1 MKKFLAKLAVTTMAI
16 AMIFGIGASVNTV
29 QAATAPAKVTGLKT
43 AERDDD
49 ELTLKWTKVSGATG
63 YQLYRYDTST
73 GKWKKIKT
81 TTKNTYEVENLKSA
95 TKYKFKV
102 RAYTKSNGSTTYGS
116 YSATLTTYTEPEEV
130 ENLQAS
136 NKTTSS
142 VKLTWDKVPRATK
155 YQVYMYDA
163 VQGKYV
169 RQTTVSGTS
178 ATISGLKSG
187 TSYKFKVRAYL
198 LSDSGNNKYYGDF
211 SDVRK
216 ATTKTAATTSGS
228 TTTTTSSTYIGTAK
242 AKSIALTDAG
252 VTESQVRDLEVE
264 KDKENGVV
272 VYEVSFDYNGY
283 EYDYTINATSGK
295 IIEKEVERD

>member
-1 MKKFLAKLAVTTMAI
+1 MKKFLAKLAVTTLAI
-16 AMIFGIGASVNTV
+16 TMFLGIGASVNTV
-29 QAATAPAKVTGLKT
+29 QAATKPAKVSSLKVV
-43 AERDDD
+43 ERDDD

-81 TTKNTYEVENLKSA
+81 TSKNRYEVENLKTA

-102 RAYTKSNGSTTYGS
+102 RAYTKSNGTTTFGTF
-116 YSATLTTYTEPEEV
+116 SATLTTYTEPAEV
-130 ENLQAS
+130 ENLTAA

-155 YQVYMYDA
+155 YQVYMYDTA
-163 VQGKYV
+163 KGKYV

-178 ATISGLKSG
+178 ATITGLSSG
-187 TSYKFKVRAYL
+187 TTYKFKVRAYL
-198 LSDSGNNKYYGDF
+198 LSDSGKNKYYGDF

-216 ATTKTAATTSGS
+216 VTTKTATSATATT
-228 TTTTTSSTYIGTAK
+228 TTYIGTAK
-242 AKSIALTDAG
+242 AKSIAFADAG
-252 VTESQVRDLEVE
+252 VTESKVYDLEVE
-264 KDKENGVV
+264 KDKEKGVV

-283 EYDYTINATSGK
+283 EYDYTIHATSGK
-295 IIEKEVERD
+295 ILEKEVERD